1 MEQRSLTNILTS
13 NISKILSVGKY
24 TKDELDTLIED
35 VTSAERTRTTILEKI
50 RAYKSIDIPKL
61 STELSLSTKRLTCD
75 LKFLKEL
82 GYLNAIG
89 EYPRFFEAEI
99 EEFKNIG
106 LFPNVKLIRDNNLCC
121 GCGACESICPV
132 NAISYSKGS
141 FELDEEICMHCGLC
155 FTSCPRSFFPKVLDE
170 PEDEPTENL
179 EYLKEFNYYR
189 EILTAQT
196 TDKKIAKVAQ
206 DGGIVTS
213 LLKLAFKEKLIDGAL
228 VVTESNEPL
237 NPIPI
242 LVNSHEDL
250 LKTAGTK
257 YTNSPILKKLCQFKE
272 YKKIAVVGTPCI
284 MKALRKLSFFPLSK
298 PLYENIALKIGL
310 LCFESFDYEKIT
322 ELLKGEFQSTP
333 AEIKKMDINKGRF
346 IIYNHDGAVHDIP
359 IKKIKK
365 YGRLGCFFCEDL
377 TAIHTDISVGSIGSD
392 AGWSTVFIR
401 TKKGAEFFQ
410 KALDLNMIATKKIE
424 DDSRSFSSLSRIA
437 ENKLKY
443 YEEFTR
449 PKTIEQEPNIRITN
463 FAEVSFGLTD
473 NMVDRETKRCLQ
485 CGNPLCVSGCPVN
498 IKIPQFIKLLG
509 ERKYKDTLYKIK
521 TDNLLPAICGRVCP
535 QETQCEQACL
545 LSGLGEP
552 IAIGQMERFIAD
564 WERRNNIKECPE
576 CASPNGIK
584 VAVIGAGPSGLT
596 CAGELAMNGYD
607 VTIFEAFHTAG
618 GVLNYGIP
626 QFRLPKEIIIR
637 EIETLEMLNVKLK
650 YNSIIGKTL
659 TIDDLK
665 DMGFKAFFIGVGA
678 GLPMLLKIPG
688 ISLIGVLSA
697 NEFLTRTNLMKAFRF
712 PEYDTPIKVG
722 KIVTVIGGGNT
733 ALDSARTALRLG
745 AEKVIVVYRRSEV
758 EMPARKEEYHHAL
771 EEGIEFRFLTNP
783 VRFIGD
789 ENDNV
794 CKMEVVKMKL
804 GEPDDSG
811 RRRPVKIEGSEY
823 TIDTDTVIIGIGT
836 SANPILIRTIPGL
849 KLTKWGY
856 IEADEKGQTSVEGIF
871 AGGDIVSGSA
881 TVISAMGFGK
891 RAAHAIDKYLQEK
904 NSNKNN

>member
-1 MEQRSLTNILTS
+1 M
-13 NISKILSVGKY
+13 
-24 TKDELDTLIED
+24 
-35 VTSAERTRTTILEKI
+35 
-50 RAYKSIDIPKL
+50 
-61 STELSLSTKRLTCD
+61 
-75 LKFLKEL
+75 
-82 GYLNAIG
+82 
-89 EYPRFFEAEI
+89 
-99 EEFKNIG
+99 
-106 LFPNVKLIRDNNLCC
+106 
-121 GCGACESICPV
+121 
-132 NAISYSKGS
+132 
-141 FELDEEICMHCGLC
+141 
-155 FTSCPRSFFPKVLDE
+155 
-170 PEDEPTENL
+170 
-179 EYLKEFNYYR
+179 
-189 EILTAQT
+189 
-196 TDKKIAKVAQ
+196 
-206 DGGIVTS
+206 
-213 LLKLAFKEKLIDGAL
+213 
-228 VVTESNEPL
+228 
-237 NPIPI
+237 
-242 LVNSHEDL
+242 
-250 LKTAGTK
+250 
-257 YTNSPILKKLCQFKE
+257 
-272 YKKIAVVGTPCI
+272 AVVGTPCI
-284 MKALRKLSFFPLSK
+284 MKALKKLSFFPLSK
-298 PLYENIALKIGL
+298 PLYENITLKIGL

-322 ELLKGEFQSTP
+322 ELLKDEFQSTP

-410 KALDLNMIATKKIE
+410 KALDLNLIAKKNIE

-443 YEEFTR
+443 YEEFMR
-449 PKTIEQEPNIRITN
+449 PKMIEQEPNIRITN

-473 NMVDRETKRCLQ
+473 NMVERETKRCLQ

-509 ERKYKDTLYKIK
+509 ERKYKDALYKIK

-545 LSGLGEP
+545 LNGLEEP

-783 VRFIGD
+783 VRFVGD
-789 ENDNV
+789 ANDNV
-794 CKMEVVKMKL
+794 CKMEVIKMKL

-811 RRRPVKIEGSEY
+811 RRRPMKIEGSEY

-836 SANPILIRTIPGL
+836 SANPILTRTIPGL
-849 KLTKWGY
+849 KLSKWGY
-856 IEADEKGQTSVEGIF
+856 IEADEEGQTSVEGIF